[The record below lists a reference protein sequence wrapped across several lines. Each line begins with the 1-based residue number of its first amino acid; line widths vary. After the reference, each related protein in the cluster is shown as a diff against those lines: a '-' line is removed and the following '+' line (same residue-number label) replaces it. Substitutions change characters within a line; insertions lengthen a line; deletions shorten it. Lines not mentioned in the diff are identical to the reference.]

1 MKQPSFDI
9 DLDKHY
15 NATVVIAC
23 VSCGHE
29 NRHHLKS
36 LSPDQDLRCQCG
48 SDISMN
54 STTVLAAQRRVTE
67 LKQAYRIA

>member
-1 MKQPSFDI
+1 MKHPSFDI

-23 VSCGHE
+23 VECGHE

-36 LSPDQDLRCQCG
+36 LSPDHSLRCQCG
-48 SDISMN
+48 SDISM
-54 STTVLAAQRRVTE
+54 THTAMQAAQRRVSA